1 METQAVQNILTSIE
15 KIIENF
21 ENEKIDGKGFSRN
34 IGIIYTPKKI
44 VDYIISDIFRIYFEN
59 LMDFQKLVEDNTYN
73 KALIKNKDLYN
84 ALIKKIQNIRILDPA
99 CGSGRFLISAADKL
113 YNLYRLLNINL
124 SNFEIKRNIIEKNL
138 HGVEI
143 EKPACIISKLR
154 LIKWLFHNNETHPKI
169 KNLTIKR
176 LKVIDYDQF
185 IKPLNLKFNIYNLD
199 FLLEFNSKNYDIIIG
214 NPPYIENKKIKDIN
228 YKKKLKERFK
238 SAYKLFD
245 ISVVFLERALE
256 LLKQDSGCLSI
267 ITTNKFFSADY
278 GVRIRQLLINETELK
293 EFINISSIP
302 IFKKIAAYPII
313 ISLKKSPPKKDNRIL
328 IKTYKNLNELIE
340 KSNVWTKF
348 LPQELIKKIPS
359 FVFPIFG
366 NINLIKYLYSNFKVF
381 SDVVPDLKIIYRPF
395 GFINWKKNLE
405 NIYNIKSSDKDLLLL
420 GTGSIEK
427 YYIKFDKRIK
437 IAKKNFNIS
446 FFKYQKEFEK
456 IWIELKSQ
464 KLIFREIAKELTC
477 IYDNGLFVNITGLY
491 FIRIPSFNE
500 NKLFCLLTILNS
512 NLMDFIFKTLFSSL
526 HLAGGYLRFNG
537 SFIKRLP
544 IPKMLPPTLS
554 EIGKILQ
561 FLSQLLYDLNSAR
574 QGSFTNPIISFFNE
588 KKEKEII
595 LYLNFFKKLN
605 NSLVDLLYLEK
616 YYLKSNKHYNH
627 LRELLN
633 STKVIIETQNKYIL
647 PRFHLQNYKT
657 FKMDELEPVL
667 AEIKDLYKTLIID
680 EILINEIND
689 IINNNYI

>member
-293 EFINISSIP
+293 
-302 IFKKIAAYPII
+302 
-313 ISLKKSPPKKDNRIL
+313 
-328 IKTYKNLNELIE
+328 
-340 KSNVWTKF
+340 
-348 LPQELIKKIPS
+348 
-359 FVFPIFG
+359 
-366 NINLIKYLYSNFKVF
+366 
-381 SDVVPDLKIIYRPF
+381 
-395 GFINWKKNLE
+395 
-405 NIYNIKSSDKDLLLL
+405 
-420 GTGSIEK
+420 
-427 YYIKFDKRIK
+427 
-437 IAKKNFNIS
+437 
-446 FFKYQKEFEK
+446 
-456 IWIELKSQ
+456 
-464 KLIFREIAKELTC
+464 
-477 IYDNGLFVNITGLY
+477 
-491 FIRIPSFNE
+491 
-500 NKLFCLLTILNS
+500 
-512 NLMDFIFKTLFSSL
+512 
-526 HLAGGYLRFNG
+526 
-537 SFIKRLP
+537 
-544 IPKMLPPTLS
+544 
-554 EIGKILQ
+554 
-561 FLSQLLYDLNSAR
+561 
-574 QGSFTNPIISFFNE
+574 
-588 KKEKEII
+588 
-595 LYLNFFKKLN
+595 
-605 NSLVDLLYLEK
+605 
-616 YYLKSNKHYNH
+616 
-627 LRELLN
+627 
-633 STKVIIETQNKYIL
+633 
-647 PRFHLQNYKT
+647 
-657 FKMDELEPVL
+657 
-667 AEIKDLYKTLIID
+667 
-680 EILINEIND
+680 
-689 IINNNYI
+689 